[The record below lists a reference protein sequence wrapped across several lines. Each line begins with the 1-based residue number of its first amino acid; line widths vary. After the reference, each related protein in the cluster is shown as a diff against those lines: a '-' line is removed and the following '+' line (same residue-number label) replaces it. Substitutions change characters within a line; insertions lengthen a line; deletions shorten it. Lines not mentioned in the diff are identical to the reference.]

1 MKKSISFVTLIAAV
15 AILFSGCLTCEKKEF
30 TYQLNKDGSVNLTI
44 KYYNLMSSFS
54 GSSEES
60 EEEADED
67 AETLESTLEAD
78 FEDLMSNY
86 VNGSSPESEYTN
98 PVVEAKRLFEENG
111 TLCGEIR
118 MKFATASDAKL
129 FVDAK
134 RKIILKDFC
143 SSYTETLASTN
154 GSYDGSSPFVIWDT
168 KAKTLTY
175 TTSVSSPYS
184 EGNTSL
190 LSRWK
195 NR

>member
-1 MKKSISFVTLIAAV
+1 MKRSISFVALIAAV

-54 GSSEES
+54 GGSDEDE
-60 EEEADED
+60 ED
-67 AETLESTLEAD
+67 AETAESTLEAD

-86 VNGSSPESEYTN
+86 VNGSSPESDYIN

-111 TLCGEIR
+111 TLCGEVR
-118 MKFATASDAKL
+118 MKFASVSDAKL
-129 FVDAK
+129 FMDAK
-134 RKIILKDFC
+134 RKIIIKDFC
-143 SSYTETLASTN
+143 SSYSETLSVTN
-154 GSYDGSSPFVIWDT
+154 GSYDGNSPFVIWDT

-175 TTSVSSPYS
+175 TTTVASPYD
-184 EGNTSL
+184 EGNSSL
-190 LSRWK
+190 LRRWK

>member
-1 MKKSISFVTLIAAV
+1 MKKSLSFVTLIAAV
-15 AILFSGCLTCEKKEF
+15 AILFTGCLTCEKKEF

-54 GSSEES
+54 GGSEES
-60 EEEADED
+60 EESEEG
-67 AETLESTLEAD
+67 AETAESTLEAD

-98 PVVEAKRLFEENG
+98 AVVETKRLFEENG

-118 MKFATASDAKL
+118 MKFASASDAKL

-134 RKIILKDFC
+134 RKLILKDFC
-143 SSYTETLASTN
+143 SSYSETLSVTN

-175 TTSVSSPYS
+175 TTSVSSAYT